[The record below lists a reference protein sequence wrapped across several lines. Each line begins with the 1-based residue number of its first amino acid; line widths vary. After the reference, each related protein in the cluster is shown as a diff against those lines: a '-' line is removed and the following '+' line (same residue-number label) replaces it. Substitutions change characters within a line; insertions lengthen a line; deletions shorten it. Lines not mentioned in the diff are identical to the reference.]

1 MSMRALPSLAVA
13 TFALGCGGKATT
25 YDPGP
30 GADASIADSPTA
42 DTPLPEAA
50 PDVAHDVAKTGCSFA
65 VVASGSILDPGD
77 SVGGIHG
84 LDVFASPSGFVVSFR
99 EDGHEHGRFTHA
111 WVGDDGEQG
120 PNTSTPIDTLCVL
133 QPARIGSA
141 WSETAGLGLVAA
153 ACGEQQV
160 LTTVDALGVP
170 LEQVVMSMGGTFS
183 MAPADGLASGD
194 TQDLFYLAGV
204 GQGQGM
210 LRTTFGTMLTAGI
223 TPIPGGEGAT
233 SAHVAASPGV
243 TAVLANADGGE
254 RPYSLSYG
262 DIQLP
267 KYTTVELAEG
277 SAGALEVWDD
287 RVAAAVARAPGVA
300 WWEVRVDSGLVQRGE
315 VAMPEP
321 DGLELLRLG
330 DRLFV
335 VGAEDG
341 AVTVAALEEQESGR
355 VEGARITLDHEDD
368 LPHIALSAGTL
379 LAAAVARDT
388 LMIAWGGTTTVL
400 DTDIV
405 EGRVGYALLRC
416 LPAR

>member
-1 MSMRALPSLAVA
+1 MSMRAFASLVA
-13 TFALGCGGKATT
+13 TLALGCGGRATAS
-25 YDPGP
+25 DPGP
-30 GADASIADSPTA
+30 GADAGIADSPTA
-42 DTPLPEAA
+42 DTPLPESA
-50 PDVAHDVAKTGCSFA
+50 PDVAHTGCAFA
-65 VVASGSILDPGD
+65 IVATGSILDPSD

-120 PNTSTPIDTLCVL
+120 PSTSTPLDTLCDL

-160 LTTVDALGVP
+160 LTTVDELGVP
-170 LEQVVMSMGGTFS
+170 LEQIVMSMGGTFS
-183 MAPADGLASGD
+183 MAPADGLTPGD

-204 GQGQGM
+204 AQGRGV
-210 LRTTFGTMLTAGI
+210 LLTTFGTMLTAGV
-223 TPIPGGEGAT
+223 TLIPGGEGAT
-233 SAHVAASPGV
+233 SAHVAASPGLV
-243 TAVLANADGGE
+243 AVLANADGGE

-335 VGAEDG
+335 VGAENG
-341 AVTVAALEEQESGR
+341 AVTVAALEDQESGR
-355 VEGARITLDHEDD
+355 VERARITLDHEDD
-368 LPHIALSAGTL
+368 LPHIALSAGAL
-379 LAAAVARDT
+379 LAAAAARDT